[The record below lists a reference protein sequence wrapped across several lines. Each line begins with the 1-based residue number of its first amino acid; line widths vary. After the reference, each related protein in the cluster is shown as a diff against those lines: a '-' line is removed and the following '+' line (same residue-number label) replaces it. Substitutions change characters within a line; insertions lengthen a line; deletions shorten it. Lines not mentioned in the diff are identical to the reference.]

1 MNSNEMIFTENELQI
16 LANALVVLLKFNETN
31 GSDLGDFIS
40 VSGLLSRMNAE
51 LDDIE
56 FQRMQE
62 MEANRNEQY
71 EDDFCPRTFNGRE
84 YSYYTNKILNIGDLV
99 EAPTKYGTKIAK
111 VTRINVPEN
120 EIINIKPYMKTITRK
135 INRNRYINFYE
146 IQEDAA

>member
-40 VSGLLSRMNAE
+40 VSGLLRRMNAE

-62 MEANRNEQY
+62 MEANRNEY
-71 EDDFCPRTFNGRE
+71 
-84 YSYYTNKILNIGDLV
+84 
-99 EAPTKYGTKIAK
+99 
-111 VTRINVPEN
+111 
-120 EIINIKPYMKTITRK
+120 
-135 INRNRYINFYE
+135 
-146 IQEDAA
+146 

>member
-40 VSGLLSRMNAE
+40 VSRLLSRMNAE

-62 MEANRNEQY
+62 MEANRNEY
-71 EDDFCPRTFNGRE
+71 
-84 YSYYTNKILNIGDLV
+84 
-99 EAPTKYGTKIAK
+99 
-111 VTRINVPEN
+111 
-120 EIINIKPYMKTITRK
+120 
-135 INRNRYINFYE
+135 
-146 IQEDAA
+146 

>member
-40 VSGLLSRMNAE
+40 VSGLLGRMNAE

-62 MEANRNEQY
+62 MEANRNEY
-71 EDDFCPRTFNGRE
+71 
-84 YSYYTNKILNIGDLV
+84 
-99 EAPTKYGTKIAK
+99 
-111 VTRINVPEN
+111 
-120 EIINIKPYMKTITRK
+120 
-135 INRNRYINFYE
+135 
-146 IQEDAA
+146 

>member
-56 FQRMQE
+56 CLSLLD
-62 MEANRNEQY
+62 MEANSN
-71 EDDFCPRTFNGRE
+71 
-84 YSYYTNKILNIGDLV
+84 
-99 EAPTKYGTKIAK
+99 
-111 VTRINVPEN
+111 
-120 EIINIKPYMKTITRK
+120 
-135 INRNRYINFYE
+135 
-146 IQEDAA
+146 

>member
-16 LANALVVLLKFNETN
+16 LANALVVLLKFN

-62 MEANRNEQY
+62 MEANRNEY
-71 EDDFCPRTFNGRE
+71 
-84 YSYYTNKILNIGDLV
+84 
-99 EAPTKYGTKIAK
+99 
-111 VTRINVPEN
+111 
-120 EIINIKPYMKTITRK
+120 
-135 INRNRYINFYE
+135 
-146 IQEDAA
+146 

>member
-56 FQRMQE
+56 FQRMHLWRLQV
-62 MEANRNEQY
+62 M
-71 EDDFCPRTFNGRE
+71 
-84 YSYYTNKILNIGDLV
+84 DL
-99 EAPTKYGTKIAK
+99 
-111 VTRINVPEN
+111 RL
-120 EIINIKPYMKTITRK
+120 
-135 INRNRYINFYE
+135 
-146 IQEDAA
+146 

>member
-62 MEANRNEQY
+62 MEAKR
-71 EDDFCPRTFNGRE
+71 R
-84 YSYYTNKILNIGDLV
+84 
-99 EAPTKYGTKIAK
+99 
-111 VTRINVPEN
+111 
-120 EIINIKPYMKTITRK
+120 MKTNI
-135 INRNRYINFYE
+135 ISS
-146 IQEDAA
+146 

>member
-31 GSDLGDFIS
+31 ESDLGDFIS

-62 MEANRNEQY
+62 MEANRNEY
-71 EDDFCPRTFNGRE
+71 
-84 YSYYTNKILNIGDLV
+84 
-99 EAPTKYGTKIAK
+99 
-111 VTRINVPEN
+111 
-120 EIINIKPYMKTITRK
+120 
-135 INRNRYINFYE
+135 
-146 IQEDAA
+146 

>member
-40 VSGLLSRMNAE
+40 VSGLLSRMNSE

-62 MEANRNEQY
+62 MEASRNEY
-71 EDDFCPRTFNGRE
+71 
-84 YSYYTNKILNIGDLV
+84 
-99 EAPTKYGTKIAK
+99 
-111 VTRINVPEN
+111 
-120 EIINIKPYMKTITRK
+120 
-135 INRNRYINFYE
+135 
-146 IQEDAA
+146 